1 VSRDVRSGRFLD
13 LYIMETREHLQLLTR
28 SILALERGELSAVE
42 EAFRAAHTIKGLA
55 GAMGHR
61 TAADTAHRLEDTL
74 SGVRDGGFV
83 DSVLTDGLL
92 AAIDG
97 LEAAI
102 ETALRGGD
110 VEEEES
116 SPEISS
122 TGGEPEV
129 AASPTTVPDGTAHL
143 LVVRLSNDAVMPEA
157 RAELIRRAVISR
169 DGVLG
174 VWPLA
179 GEPVRGVLYVFL
191 SAGSDAG
198 GVEFA
203 VRAVGDV
210 AAVTLDTWSGGEP
223 SELRPA
229 PKEVKPT
236 TRDTG
241 HARSMSVRVDRGRL
255 DEMAEGIAELS
266 VLHARAAQSGEQL
279 TSYRAAAVLA
289 SLQRMILELRLVPVS
304 TALDRVARLVRDASR
319 AASKEI
325 DFEVTGGEIE
335 LDQAVLDAMV
345 DPLVHLLR
353 NAVDHGIE
361 RPESREA
368 SNKTRRGTIRVEV
381 SREGNS
387 VRVLVIDDGRGVD
400 TDAVAARGREL
411 GLLAADAGAASEEEI
426 LRLLFHAG
434 FSTARTVTELSG
446 RGVGLDV
453 VAGRIRGL
461 GGAIEMSTRSG
472 QGTTFTLRV
481 PVTLS
486 LAHSLRVAV
495 GGEEYALPITHVN
508 EVIPLEGTNADAWR
522 TGTVTVRDEAV
533 SLVDLGRVLGAGSGS
548 PSAAVVA
555 ELGERRVA
563 LAVDRVIGHEQIVVK
578 PFDAPVGTLP
588 VFSGA
593 TILADGRPALLIDP
607 LSML

>member
-1 VSRDVRSGRFLD
+1 VSRDLRSGRFLD

-28 SILALERGELSAVE
+28 SILALERGEQAAVE

-83 DSVLTDGLL
+83 DSALTDGLL

-116 SPEISS
+116 SPEMSS
-122 TGGEPEV
+122 SAGEPEL
-129 AASPTTVPDGTAHL
+129 AASPTTVPGGTAYL
-143 LVVRLSNDAVMPEA
+143 LVVRLSNDTVMPEA

-174 VWPLA
+174 VWPSA

-210 AAVTLDTWSGGEP
+210 AAVTLDAWLGEP
-223 SELRPA
+223 VELRPA
-229 PKEVKPT
+229 PNEVKLT

-361 RPESREA
+361 SPESREG
-368 SNKTRRGTIRVEV
+368 SNKARRGTIRVEV

-387 VRVLVIDDGRGVD
+387 VRMLVIDDGRGVD

-411 GLLAADAGAASEEEI
+411 GLLDAGAGVASEEEI

-533 SLVDLGRVLGAGSGS
+533 SLVDLGRVLGAASGS